1 MASLVHQR
9 VSKAF
14 DDKVLEGVIVKYFKG
29 YQKAYHVSYDDGE
42 SEDVS
47 ENEARRI
54 FVRDLGIGCLTRA

>member
-29 YQKAYHVSYDDGE
+29 YEKAYHISYDDGE

-54 FVRDLGIGCLTRA
+54 L